1 MQTVVEEIKRS
12 SSGSEANPHSNP
24 DVCPYDGQNL
34 PPVYDMFSE
43 NDKSS
48 WSKLLDR
55 LQDGQPK
62 EEEDVEDCAFLEA
75 APSVERLM
83 TWGIL
88 NPFGPTVE
96 SLCLATDPSGK
107 AKVIFLKTSNP
118 LENSTDALGTVNADM
133 PHDDLI
139 RAVIDSTTGGPG
151 SSSRIF
157 QSEPTFVIPST
168 GGLTQHLDAFAIV
181 FRNLSAAENIDLA
194 SEADRLK
201 RFWLNPWARLPSP
214 EELFATARSQGLV
227 QTKMSKTLFSE
238 WWSLVTNP
246 EHVESEWRAIVEAW
260 QGAIEFLGNSPMA
273 KMAIPAAEALAFQM
287 RLLEQAPQRN
297 LRTEVKN

>member
-1 MQTVVEEIKRS
+1 M
-12 SSGSEANPHSNP
+12 HH
-24 DVCPYDGQNL
+24 
-34 PPVYDMFSE
+34 DMFSE
-43 NDKSS
+43 NDKSR

-55 LQDGQPK
+55 LQDEQPR

-75 APSVERLM
+75 APNVERLM

-107 AKVIFLKTSNP
+107 AKVIFVKTSNP
-118 LENSTDALGTVNADM
+118 LENSTDALGTVNADV

-168 GGLTQHLDAFAIV
+168 GDEERFVA
-181 FRNLSAAENIDLA
+181 SAHRCECNSIRHPSDVY
-194 SEADRLK
+194 ST
-201 RFWLNPWARLPSP
+201 PIARTESD
-214 EELFATARSQGLV
+214 S
-227 QTKMSKTLFSE
+227 LFSRTTNSQR
-238 WWSLVTNP
+238 SLNLK
-246 EHVESEWRAIVEAW
+246 ELRANHCA
-260 QGAIEFLGNSPMA
+260 S
-273 KMAIPAAEALAFQM
+273 
-287 RLLEQAPQRN
+287 
-297 LRTEVKN
+297 